1 MSATHSTDSTPATAP
16 VLYLALELSWTSW
29 KLAFTVGA
37 GQKPRL
43 RSIPARDT
51 DALMLEIQAARR
63 RFGLP
68 EDTPVISCYEAG
80 RDGFWLHRYLEHQGI
95 ENLVVDSASIEVN
108 RRQRRAKS
116 DDLDATKLV
125 AMLIRWHLGERKLWG
140 VVHVPMAADED
151 GRQLHRELIAL
162 KAQRTEHTNRIK
174 GLLAGIG
181 LSTVIDGEFP
191 GRLERLR
198 QWDGTGVPDG
208 LRRRLLREFERWQ
221 LVGRQI
227 HDLEARR
234 TQQIRDPETPQGEQV
249 RLLLKLRGIG
259 ENTAWLLVREFFG
272 WRGIRNRR
280 ELASL
285 AGLTPTPY
293 DSGESRREQGVSKAG
308 NRRVRWSMIELAWG
322 WLRYQPDSELSRWY
336 QRRFAAGNTRMRK
349 VGIVAVARKLLV
361 ALWKYLETGE
371 VPAGAAVF
379 EKAKFR
385 GAGAERRA
393 AS

>member
-1 MSATHSTDSTPATAP
+1 MSATHSTDSTTATAP

-43 RSIPARDT
+43 RSTPARDT

-108 RRQRRAKS
+108 CRRRRAKS

-191 GRLERLR
+191 
-198 QWDGTGVPDG
+198 
-208 LRRRLLREFERWQ
+208 
-221 LVGRQI
+221 
-227 HDLEARR
+227 AR
-234 TQQIRDPETPQGEQV
+234 
-249 RLLLKLRGIG
+249 
-259 ENTAWLLVREFFG
+259 
-272 WRGIRNRR
+272 
-280 ELASL
+280 
-285 AGLTPTPY
+285 
-293 DSGESRREQGVSKAG
+293 
-308 NRRVRWSMIELAWG
+308 
-322 WLRYQPDSELSRWY
+322 
-336 QRRFAAGNTRMRK
+336 
-349 VGIVAVARKLLV
+349 
-361 ALWKYLETGE
+361 
-371 VPAGAAVF
+371 
-379 EKAKFR
+379 
-385 GAGAERRA
+385 
-393 AS
+393 